1 MQSPFCPESHRRS
14 AWQKEQRSRR
24 RRNERSECC
33 MEASAVRKLTGIDA
47 LSTPLNASLPMFS
60 MIYAL
65 SPAVSH
71 HGLKPCGSR
80 MGPSAVRK
88 LTGIDAL
95 STPLNASLPMFS
107 MIYALSPAVSHHGL
121 KPCGSRMGPSAV
133 RKLTGIGLQT
143 HRLSNTGS

>member
-1 MQSPFCPESHRRS
+1 MPETLLSPEPCTPNLAVYCHAVAFSKPAEAGEKRHPAQRAARRF
-14 AWQKEQRSRR
+14 AWQAGQRSRR

-88 LTGIDAL
+88 LTGI
-95 STPLNASLPMFS
+95 
-107 MIYALSPAVSHHGL
+107 
-121 KPCGSRMGPSAV
+121 
-133 RKLTGIGLQT
+133 GLQT